1 MISRAG
7 KVEYANMIRIKRI
20 YTKPEP
26 IDGYRV
32 LVDRLWPRGIKKE
45 DAHLDEWLKE
55 IAPSNDLREWF
66 NHDPGRWEA
75 FVERYRGELA
85 APATTEELER
95 LRRLGE
101 FGTVTLL
108 YAARSES
115 ENNAVVI
122 LNLLA
127 GSSL

>member
-1 MISRAG
+1 
-7 KVEYANMIRIKRI
+7 MIRIKRI